1 MISNNKQ
8 AAARR
13 FVETWKGRGY
23 EKGDTQP
30 FWYQLLHDIFGI
42 EIPANFIQFELPVHL
57 KNISFID
64 AYIPSTQVI
73 IEQKELKKDL
83 DAAGRQSDGERLTP
97 YEQAQ
102 RYYISVE

>member
-1 MISNNKQ
+1 MALNNQ
-8 AAARR
+8 QTAARR

-42 EIPANFIQFELPVHL
+42 EVPANFIQFELPVHI
-57 KNISFID
+57 KHTKFID
-64 AYIPSTQVI
+64 AYIPSTKVL

-83 DAAGRQSDGERLTP
+83 DAAGKQSDGEDKTP
-97 YEQAQ
+97 YEQAD
-102 RYYISVE
+102 R